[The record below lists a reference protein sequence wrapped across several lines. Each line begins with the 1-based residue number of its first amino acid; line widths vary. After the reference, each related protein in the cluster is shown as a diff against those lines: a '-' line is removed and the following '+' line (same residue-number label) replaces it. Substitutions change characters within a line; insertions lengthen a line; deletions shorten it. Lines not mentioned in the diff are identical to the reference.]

1 MVFRPRDIEGPTAPI
16 IRSTAFGP
24 QAYAHLRS
32 SPEFTFGKATVES
45 LACQFLGKEFTKH
58 QPSLSC
64 SPGPAKYV
72 GHASDIA
79 ARRNSDSVDL
89 RWATVKTGRTY
100 PPLPMYSFRGTPSP
114 QRYNFVSATLGRPL
128 TSASERTAPCFTW
141 SRSSSREA
149 SKSAYVSRDH
159 EKEMYGKISPGPG
172 CVGREA
178 FQSMGLQA
186 SSLKRSNPR
195 FAAPKALRF
204 IKFHVDKGD
213 LCSKGADTSTWPG
226 PGSYNW

>member
-1 MVFRPRDIEGPTAPI
+1 MVLRPRDIEGPTAPI
-16 IRSTAFGP
+16 RSAAFGS

-32 SPEFTFGKATVES
+32 SPEFTFGKASVES
-45 LACQFLGKEFTKH
+45 LACQFLGNEFSNH

-64 SPGPAKYV
+64 SPGPALYV

-79 ARRNSDSVDL
+79 ARINRDCVDV
-89 RWATVKTGRTY
+89 RWATVKTGRAY
-100 PPLPMYSFRGTPSP
+100 PPLPTYSFRGTPSP
-114 QRYNFVSATLGRPL
+114 QRYEYPSATLGRPL
-128 TSASERTAPCFTW
+128 TSASERTAPRFTW

-149 SKSAYVSRDH
+149 SHNAYVSRDH
-159 EKEMYGKISPGPG
+159 ERELYGKCSPGPG

-178 FQSMGLQA
+178 FQSMGFQA

-204 IKFHVDKGD
+204 IKFHVGKGN
-213 LCSKGADTSTWPG
+213 LSSSGADTSAWPG